1 MKIKNSDVEDLA
13 TFLLEFKLKGKENR
27 MRNKFFKH
35 LQSHLKEMQ
44 EEHKELLNDYCEKD
58 SDGNFKTHTRDGK
71 SFYDIQEVESFQKE
85 FESLLAEYC
94 YIPSDEG
101 NHEMIQTVKKIILE
115 CETEFSG
122 KEALRY
128 ETFCELFESEYTT
141 TVS

>member
-1 MKIKNSDVEDLA
+1 MKIKNSDVEELA
-13 TFLLEFKLKGKENR
+13 TFLLEFKLKGKQNR

-44 EEHKELLNDYCEKD
+44 EEHQELLNEYCEKD
-58 SDGNFKTHTRDGK
+58 SDGNYKTYSRDGK
-71 SFYDIQEVESFQKE
+71 SFYDVQDVVSFQKE
-85 FESLLAEYC
+85 FEKLMAEYC

-101 NHEMIQTVKKIILE
+101 NYEMIKTVKEIIIY

-128 ETFCELFESEYTT
+128 ESFCELFESEYTT
-141 TVS
+141 TTS